1 MNRKKQLFR
10 YGRSHKIVH
19 WGCAFDS
26 LTELKYAISIME
38 EYEFLRARVTIYYH
52 PGTKLPTDY
61 IRECHRHY
69 TPDFLIRHKH
79 IPGMTGEEHTTCVYA
94 VIPVYTRIIK
104 MFIFNACLLRH
115 LSAYTAG
122 NRLKRDGRI
131 KSSAVLPVRM
141 PTITR

>member
-69 TPDFLIRHKH
+69 TLGISLGRKKSISFAFSVSP
-79 IPGMTGEEHTTCVYA
+79 
-94 VIPVYTRIIK
+94 IIDP
-104 MFIFNACLLRH
+104 R
-115 LSAYTAG
+115 
-122 NRLKRDGRI
+122 
-131 KSSAVLPVRM
+131 
-141 PTITR
+141 